1 MQLNE
6 KRYGT
11 DNWLKQP
18 DKKKDFISWTSLGV
32 DNPNDENWLSYEEAQ
47 KIVQKAGIKS
57 CQEYYNWKER
67 PSNIPSSPYKT
78 YKNEWNGWGEYLG
91 TAFLSYEKAKKI
103 VQQAGIKSCREY
115 FSWKERPDNIPARPD
130 IIYKNEWKGMGEYLG
145 TDFLSYKEAQKIVQ
159 KAGIKTQKE
168 YHNWKERPSNIPA
181 RPDIVY
187 KNEWNGWGEF
197 LGTGNGTTNFLF
209 NRKANEILQ
218 KYLPKNQSR
227 IAV

>member
-1 MQLNE
+1 MKLNE

-18 DKKKDFISWTSLGV
+18 DKKEDFISWTSLGV

-67 PSNIPSSPYKT
+67 PSNIPAHPDRIYK
-78 YKNEWNGWGEYLG
+78 KEWNGWGG
-91 TAFLSYEKAKKI
+91 F
-103 VQQAGIKSCREY
+103 
-115 FSWKERPDNIPARPD
+115 
-130 IIYKNEWKGMGEYLG
+130 LG
-145 TDFLSYKEAQKIVQ
+145 TDFLSYHETQKTVQ
-159 KAGIKTQKE
+159 QSGIKTSTE
-168 YHNWKERPSNIPA
+168 YYNWKERPFNIPST
-181 RPDIVY
+181 PNTVY
-187 KNEWNGWGEF
+187 KNEWNGWGGF